1 MPRPIRTGPGE
12 TAFKIVHEM
21 LQPALM
27 VLTGQGLLIIQGT
40 VFGHH
45 VSLVV
50 ALTQQHLVP
59 VLADSREMLLQIDSS
74 HIQEHGRHYR
84 VIQQPAIEAM
94 HHGINI
100 FPAIQIWKLAVIL
113 SVITGLKI
121 LNCGHYFASFW
132 QATGFTLGKRE
143 ACGVVRLFTNQ
154 YGE

>member
-1 MPRPIRTGPGE
+1 
-12 TAFKIVHEM
+12 
-21 LQPALM
+21 
-27 VLTGQGLLIIQGT
+27 
-40 VFGHH
+40 
-45 VSLVV
+45 
-50 ALTQQHLVP
+50 
-59 VLADSREMLLQIDSS
+59 
-74 HIQEHGRHYR
+74 
-84 VIQQPAIEAM
+84 M